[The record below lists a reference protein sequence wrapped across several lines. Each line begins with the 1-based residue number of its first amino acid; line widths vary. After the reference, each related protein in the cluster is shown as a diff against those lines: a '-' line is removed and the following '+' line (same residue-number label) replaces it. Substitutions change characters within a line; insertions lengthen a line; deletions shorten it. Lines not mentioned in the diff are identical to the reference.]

1 MAVALAASNSVAGHG
16 SELASFIEE
25 CTKRD
30 SQVDKPFYYIENC
43 RTTFRG
49 VRDVY
54 VRRRS
59 IDMCE
64 KQRKQIATWCQLRSE
79 FSSIRSEN
87 DKLHSLEDEIRNR
100 GIVLKVLT
108 ELLQ

>member
-79 FSSIRSEN
+79 FSSIRSEH
-87 DKLHSLEDEIRNR
+87 DKLHSIEGEIRNR